1 MFTHHQ
7 LETAQ
12 DALMVASATLAM
24 HADDLRLVA
33 ERLRAGEKVMP
44 FMDGEPGAEAAD
56 YLAGDKA
63 YRAQKFDD
71 LYQAIDDILY
81 P

>member
-12 DALMVASATLAM
+12 DALMVASAALSV
-24 HADDLRLVA
+24 HADDLRAIA
-33 ERLRAGEKVMP
+33 EQIRAGNQVFP
-44 FMDGEPGAEAAD
+44 FTDGEPGAEAAD
-56 YLAGDKA
+56 YLAADKA